1 MLNSL
6 PNRSLNRASY
16 SLLTLLLVRLVT
28 TMFYSAIS
36 FLSLYLFN
44 YLLILLLCFLLVNS
58 SSTPTKIGNGYRLIS
73 IEETP
78 DGGIGGLLQ
87 VKQRNKIYGPDIPLL
102 QLYAKHETQDRLRVH
117 ITDAEKQRWEMPY
130 NLLPR
135 EQAPALKQTK
145 GSSRKNLKTVRE
157 YSGSELIFSYIADPF
172 SFSVKRK
179 SNGQTLFN
187 SSSDGSDS
195 FGVMVFKDQY
205 LEISTQLPNYA
216 SLYGLGENTQPHGI
230 KLLPGDPYT
239 LYTTD
244 ISAINLNA
252 DLYGSH
258 PVYMDL
264 RNVKGQAYAHA
275 VLLLNSNGMDVFYR
289 GTSLTYKIIGGVFDF
304 YFFSGPSP
312 LAVVDQY
319 TSLIGRPAAMPYWA
333 FGFHQC
339 RWGYHNLS
347 VVEDVVENYKRAQI
361 PLDVIWNDDDHM
373 DGHKDFTL
381 NPNNYP
387 RPKLLAFLEKI
398 HSIGMKYIVIID
410 PGIGVNSSYGVYQR
424 GIVNDVFIKYQG
436 EPYLAQV
443 WPGAVNFPDFLNP
456 KTVEW
461 WGDEIRRFHELVPV
475 DGLWIDMNEASNFCS
490 GLCKIPKDKQCPS
503 GTGPGWVCCLD
514 CKNITKTRWDDPPYK
529 INASGLQVPIGY
541 KTIATSAVHY
551 NGVLEYDAH
560 SIYGFSQAIAT
571 HKALQGLEG
580 KRPFILSRSTYVG
593 SGKYAAHWTGDN
605 KGTWEDLKYSISNMI
620 NFGIFGVPM
629 VGSDICGFYPAPTE
643 ELCNRWIEV
652 GAFYPFSRDHANY
665 YSPRQELYQW
675 DSVAQSARNA
685 LGMRYKIL
693 PHLYTLNYEAHTTG
707 APIARP
713 LFFSF
718 PDYSECYGLST
729 QFLLGSSL
737 MISPVLEQGKTQ
749 VKALFPP
756 GSWYSMFNMTQ
767 IITSQGG
774 QYVTLDAPL
783 HVVNVHLYQNS
794 ILPMQQGGLISKEA
808 RMTPFTLLVTFPAGA
823 SNGKAAGKLFLDDD
837 ELQEMKLA
845 SGSATYVDF
854 YATVSQ
860 GTVKLWSE
868 VQESKFALD
877 KGWKIGKVTVLGLVG
892 SGAPSSLEVEG
903 KPVTGA
909 SNIELSSLE
918 QKYITNL
925 EVDDEKKR
933 SMVVEVDGLEIPVGK
948 NFTMSWKMGSAVEH

>member
-1 MLNSL
+1 MFS
-6 PNRSLNRASY
+6 SAS
-16 SLLTLLLVRLVT
+16 
-28 TMFYSAIS
+28 S
-36 FLSLYLFN
+36 FLSLSFFN
-44 YLLILLLCFLLVNS
+44 YLLLVLLCFHLVNS

-73 IEETP
+73 LEETP

-87 VKQRNKIYGPDIPLL
+87 VKERNNIYGPDIPLL
-102 QLYAKHETQDRLRVH
+102 QLYVKHETQDRLRVH
-117 ITDAEKQRWEMPY
+117 ITDAEKQRWEVPY

-135 EQAPALKQTK
+135 EQAPAMKQTI
-145 GSSRKNLKTVRE
+145 GRSRKNLITTVKE
-157 YSGSELIFSYIADPF
+157 YSGAELIFNYIADPF

-187 SSSDGSDS
+187 SSSDGSSS

-205 LEISTQLPNYA
+205 LEISTQLPNDA

-230 KLLPGDPYT
+230 KLFPGDPYT

-398 HSIGMKYIVIID
+398 HSIGMKYIVLID

-424 GIVNDVFIKYQG
+424 GIANDVFIKYQG

-503 GTGPGWVCCLD
+503 GTGPGWDCCLD
-514 CKNITKTRWDDPPYK
+514 CKNITETRWDDPPYK

-605 KGTWEDLKYSISNMI
+605 KGTWEDLKYSISTMI

-675 DSVAQSARNA
+675 DSVAKSARNA

-693 PHLYTLNYEAHTTG
+693 PYLYTLNYEAHTTG

-718 PDYSECYGLST
+718 PDYTECYGLST

-737 MISPVLEQGKTQ
+737 MISPVLEQGKSQ

-756 GSWYSMFNMTQ
+756 GSWYNMFDMTQ
-767 IITSQGG
+767 SITSEGG

-808 RMTPFTLLVTFPAGA
+808 RMTPFTLLVSFPAGA
-823 SNGKAAGKLFLDDD
+823 TDGKAAGKLFLDDD
-837 ELQEMKLA
+837 ELQEMKLE

-854 YATVSQ
+854 YATVSE

-877 KGWKIGKVTVLGLVG
+877 KGWKIIKVTVLGLGG
-892 SGAPSSLEVEG
+892 SGAPSSLEFDG

-918 QKYITNL
+918 QTYITNL
-925 EVDDEKKR
+925 EVGDAKKKI
-933 SMVVEVDGLEIPVGK
+933 MMVEVDGLEIPVGK
-948 NFTMSWKMGSAVEH
+948 NFAVSWKMGVSG